1 MIAKITLVQPNTTPR
16 TSAIMPAIQAS
27 TSEKAESK
35 QHANVSQKKSDD
47 LNNFLTA
54 PSFNTKQIALE
65 SFWKQITQGS
75 TPRQQKPNQS

>member
-1 MIAKITLVQPNTTPR
+1 MIAKITVVQPNTTPHA
-16 TSAIMPAIQAS
+16 SAVMPAIKAS

-35 QHANVSQKKSDD
+35 QHATVSQKKSDD

-65 SFWKQITQGS
+65 SFWKQMTQGS
-75 TPRQQKPNQS
+75 TPRLQKPSQS